1 MTYYYNCTQTAI
13 QNAWHSAPNAPSAV
27 RSTYGLIRS
36 AISSIWT
43 PITAQVPILSRM
55 GQTAAKI
62 ATLTKDVALDAAPYL
77 VAQSLWFFSRNA
89 NMRVLNIQLLSLCI
103 CNKLI
108 NIRQIDLINSITGI
122 AEIFVLSDLLGLV
135 PEKISYRVACDS
147 FLLFAMI
154 LGNNHSIYAGTQRLI
169 TAYRSNDDTNNKL
182 KNLFSGAIIT
192 SLGVMN
198 LQNNFITTDRWVSGL
213 QLVQTLSTDQQWGV
227 CRYRAIQELP
237 TKKTCNAVFFDGSP
251 KFMGETL
258 HPSMPFGEI
267 LFQNCNTQIYR
278 VNNTADF
285 CKALAASKSFFQDR
299 ISIVA
304 LTGHANSYLLA
315 LNPDYDFRA
324 TNLVYSSTYNT
335 PETECLKDSL
345 PPGGQALLIG
355 CNTASPN
362 FAGNSLTKRLAK
374 ALPGRTVI
382 GFADFFNPFTSSTH
396 YSNGLFEIMSHYN
409 PFLPE
414 SSRSF
419 HFFSSS
425 GNSFMPTKTA
435 QNL

>member
-13 QNAWHSAPNAPSAV
+13 QNAWHSIPNAPSAV

-43 PITAQVPILSRM
+43 PITAHVPILSRM

-77 VAQSLWFFSRNA
+77 VAQSLWFLSRNA
-89 NMRVLNIQLLSLCI
+89 NMRILNIELLTVCI
-103 CNKLI
+103 LNKLI
-108 NIRQIDLINSITGI
+108 NIRQINLINTITGI
-122 AEIFVLSDLLGLV
+122 TEICLVSDLLGLV

-147 FLLFAMI
+147 FLLI
-154 LGNNHSIYAGTQRLI
+154 TVIIGNSSSIYAGTQRLI
-169 TAYRSNDDTNNKL
+169 TAYRTNDDANNKL
-182 KNLFSGAIIT
+182 INLFSGAIIT

-198 LQNNFITTDRWVSGL
+198 IQNTLITTDRWISGL
-213 QLVQTLSTDQQWGV
+213 QLVQTLSPDQQWGV

-258 HPSMPFGEI
+258 HISLPFGEI

-285 CKALAASKSFFQDR
+285 CRALAASKSFFQGR
-299 ISIVA
+299 ISTVA
-304 LTGHANSYLLA
+304 LNGHANSYHLA
-315 LNPDYDFRA
+315 LNPDYEFRA
-324 TNLVYSSTYNT
+324 TNLMYGTYNT
-335 PETECLKDSL
+335 PEIECLKDSL

-355 CNTASPN
+355 CNTALPN
-362 FAGNSLTKRLAK
+362 FAGNSLTKSLAK

-382 GFADFFNPFTSSTH
+382 GFSDFFSPFASSTH
-396 YSNGLFEIMSHYN
+396 YSNGLFEI
-409 PFLPE
+409 E
-414 SSRSF
+414 SSYFPSFTNSARSF
-419 HFFSSS
+419 HFFSS
-425 GNSFMPTKTA
+425 KK
-435 QNL
+435 